1 VIDRLGEWREGTLE
15 ATEIERRLAAV
26 LDSLPDGI
34 AVQDAAASL
43 VYVNPAAAGIFR
55 FAGPAELRGC
65 STTDLASRVELVDET
80 GRQLLPAALLESPAG
95 SAASSVIGVR
105 PAAPGDE
112 RWFLVNVSPLAFG
125 GAAGLVMTTFHDV
138 TERIRLDTGLR
149 ASEARYRRLVE
160 AMPDIAWTTDP
171 DGLVT
176 MVNDR
181 WAEYVGA
188 SPRVGTPLTV
198 DDTIHPEDR
207 TALADGWLACLASGD
222 DLEVTARIRRH
233 DGAFRWH
240 LLRAVAVRDPD
251 GAIQGWAGTTTDIDS
266 AKRAEAELYAAE
278 QAARRLAEAAAD
290 RTERLRRTT
299 RAVAA
304 AATATEVMQIVVAA
318 TCQATGAR
326 GGSIVRRDGD
336 ELVIGHAQGVD
347 RRRVKRFRRFGIDTD
362 LPIAEAIRTGQ
373 AVWLENLD
381 ATDIRNRVGAFAD
394 LSNAAACAVPMGPE
408 HAPTAALG
416 LLFSEPRVFSEDDRS
431 FIVAHASLCAQALE
445 RVALAGAREE
455 LMRRLEDQRGRLE
468 TVLRQMPAGVLISD
482 DAGTLVLS
490 NAQAAEIWREPEA
503 SGLPARDATDRLAWH
518 DDGSPYVK
526 SDWPLARALGGATI
540 VGEAIQIQRFDGARG
555 WISVDAAPVRDR
567 DGRIVAAV
575 STFTDVTEMR
585 EAQERQRFLG
595 DASALLSS
603 SLDYETTI
611 ERLAALAVPRM
622 ADWCSIDLVG
632 ANGAL
637 ERPAI
642 AHVDPSKVELAY
654 ELRLRVPPDPAAA
667 AGVMAVIRTGKSELI
682 TDLPSEV
689 FDSIAD
695 PELRRIIEDLQLHS
709 YMCVP
714 LVAGG
719 EVLGAITF
727 VGAESGR
734 RYRQDDLAFAEEL
747 ARRAASAVQNSRL
760 FRDVSRY
767 KRILDATLDAVF
779 MFDPASL
786 RLSYVNQGA
795 IDQLGYDAGALL
807 ATTPTTLAVD
817 LDDEQLRLLLRPL
830 IEGRMESRT
839 ITLTLRHR
847 SGRRLP
853 VEVLLQHVVLPG
865 EPGRIVAIA
874 RDIDDRVQAQARLQ
888 RLAEAEHAR
897 AAELNAV
904 IRAMGEGVVVC
915 GADGAITLTNPAAE
929 ELFPDAA
936 SRTYDAIIAQ
946 FEPSAAAPALGTR
959 GGPVDLRLRG
969 EAERWIEMST
979 YPVAARGPA
988 TEAEFDH
995 GETIVLLRDV
1005 TVARQRQT
1013 VRDAFIGVLSHE
1025 LRTPVTTIYAGS
1037 KVLAR
1042 GSSSLDE
1049 DVRRS
1054 VFDDIHIEAER
1065 LHRLVE
1071 DVIALTRFGE
1081 EEAEIGDEPVLLQR
1095 ILPAVVRSEEARWPG
1110 VSFVLRQASGLPTVV
1125 ADATYVEQ
1133 VVRNL
1138 LSNAAKYGGPESHV
1152 EVVVAGAGEEVLV
1165 RILDDGP
1172 GFPQGEADKL
1182 FDLYYRSPSTAGA
1195 ASGAGIGLFV
1205 CARLIRAMGGRI
1217 WATSRP
1223 GGGAEFGFSLRVMAE
1238 D

>member
-416 LLFSEPRVFSEDDRS
+416 LLFSEPRAFSEDDRS
-431 FIVAHASLCAQALE
+431 FVVAHASLCAQALE
-445 RVALAGAREE
+445 RVALAEAREE
-455 LMRRLEDQRGRLE
+455 LLRRLEDQRGRLE

-503 SGLPARDATDRLAWH
+503 SALPARDATDRLAWH
-518 DDGSPYVK
+518 ADGSPYVT

-936 SRTYDAIIAQ
+936 SRTYDEIIAQ
-946 FEPSAAAPALGTR
+946 FEPGAAAPALGTR

>member
-112 RWFLVNVSPLAFG
+112 RWFLVKVSPLAFG

-373 AVWLENLD
+373 AIWLENLD

-416 LLFSEPRVFSEDDRS
+416 LLFSEPRAFSEDDRS

-936 SRTYDAIIAQ
+936 SRTYDEIIAQ
-946 FEPSAAAPALGTR
+946 FEPGAAAPALGTR